1 MEDLS
6 KRISA
11 LEEEIKY
18 LKSILDK
25 NGISYLRSTVLEESS
40 GQYGKQEETK
50 IIFPEITAEH
60 AKLLY
65 SMFKGRKDVYSL
77 RATLKNGNT
86 AYFPECENKWKSN
99 LCPRAEGIQIKC
111 SECKQRVYKPLSQRA
126 LIRHLKGES
135 SECKD
140 VIGIYTLLPDN
151 TCNFL
156 VYDFDNHSSGE
167 STEWQKEVDR
177 FREICQNNNI
187 DALVER
193 SRSGRGAH
201 IWIFFQEPIP
211 ATIAREFG
219 SALITKGSESV
230 DLPDFR
236 FYDRMMPMQ
245 DSLPE
250 GKLGNLIALPLQ
262 GRALL
267 NGNSA
272 FVDDKWTPYEN
283 QWSRLKNIKKL
294 SHTEINAKISQ
305 WCIGKNSLGLLSE
318 NDKTKPWAKTS
329 SIFDADDVEG
339 RMEITLANGIYIKKH
354 NLKPRLLNLLRRE
367 AAYSNPEFY
376 KKLALG
382 LSTYDTPRIIYKGY
396 DTGEY
401 ICIPRGCLDAL
412 ISKLNTSFIAYDIID
427 ERQVGR
433 SINVQFNGQLYPEQE
448 IAAKQILNSENGIL
462 SAATAFG
469 KTVVGAYLI
478 AARRVNTLVLVRNT
492 EILKNWLEDLKKFLK
507 IYEELPEYETPTGR
521 TKRRK
526 ELIGQLHSS
535 INTLTGIVD
544 VAMIT
549 SLGKAGSIN
558 PIVKNY
564 GMVIID
570 ECHHSAAETDESV
583 LMEVNAKY
591 VYGLTA
597 TPKRDDGQVKSV
609 FFQIGPIRHKYTA
622 KDRALKQGINHFVY
636 PRFTRLVDLSEDKH
650 SISEI
655 YKLVTTNEIRNNQ
668 IIKDTLKCIEDG
680 RTPIIMTKFIG
691 HAEHLYKILQ
701 GKADHVFFLRGGRT
715 SKERDD
721 IRKAMFEVSKDES
734 IIVVAIGKY
743 IGEGF
748 NFPRL
753 DTLMLAVPISFE
765 SNVEQYAG
773 RINRDYDGKKDVIIF
788 DYIDQHIGKLDRMY
802 HKRLRAYK
810 EIGYK
815 ICNDIHTEAVPQNAI
830 YDYLS
835 YKRIYDEDLVNANHE
850 IIISSPWINQ
860 WKVREIIGQIT
871 SLQEKNKS
879 VKIHV
884 LTLPP
889 ESNRTY
895 VSETKEA
902 LNSLAMAGV
911 NIHLSTNCHERF
923 AIIDKQ
929 TVWYGSINLLA
940 KEMEDDNIIRIES
953 KEIAEELL
961 TLYKQKS

>member
-6 KRISA
+6 KRISE
-11 LEEEIKY
+11 LEEEIAY
-18 LKSILDK
+18 LKSLLDK
-25 NGISYLRSTVLEESS
+25 NGISYLRPTILEDPSR
-40 GQYGKQEETK
+40 QYGQQDDVK
-50 IIFPEITAEH
+50 IIFPEITTEH
-60 AKLLY
+60 AKLMY

-86 AYFPECENKWKSN
+86 AYFPECENKWKYN
-99 LCPRAEGIQIKC
+99 ICPRAEGVQIKC
-111 SECKQRVYKPLSQRA
+111 SECNQRVYKPLTQSA

-140 VIGIYTLLPDN
+140 VIGIYPLLLDN

-156 VYDFDNHSSGE
+156 VYDFDNHSSDE
-167 STEWQKEVDR
+167 SAEWQKEVDK
-177 FREICQNNNI
+177 FREICEHNNI

-201 IWIFFQEPIP
+201 VWIFFEEPIS
-211 ATIAREFG
+211 ATRAREFG

-230 DLPDFR
+230 DLPNFKY
-236 FYDRMMPMQ
+236 YDRMMPMQ

-262 GRALL
+262 GRALHS
-267 NGNSA
+267 GNSA
-272 FVDDKWTPYEN
+272 FVDKNWIPYED

-294 SHTEINAKISQ
+294 SNTEISEKISQ
-305 WCIGKNSLGLLSE
+305 WCTGKSTLGVLSE
-318 NDKTKPWAKTS
+318 NDETKPWAKIRS
-329 SIFDADDVEG
+329 FLDSEDSEG
-339 RMEITLANGIYIKKH
+339 CMEITLANGIYIKKQ

-382 LSTYDTPRIIYKGY
+382 LSTYDTPRIVYKGY
-396 DTGEY
+396 DVGEY
-401 ICIPRGCLDAL
+401 ICIPRGCLDTL
-412 ISKLNTSFIAYDIID
+412 IHKLNTSFIAYDIVD
-427 ERQVGR
+427 ERQAGR
-433 SINVQFNGQLYPEQE
+433 PINVQFNGQLYSEQE
-448 IAAKQILNSENGIL
+448 KAAKQILNYENGIL

-469 KTVVGAYLI
+469 KTVVGAFLI
-478 AARRVNTLVLVRNT
+478 ASRRINTLVLVRNT
-492 EILKNWLEDLKKFLK
+492 EILKNWQEDLKRFLN
-507 IYEELPEYETPTGR
+507 IDEDLPEYKTPTGR

-535 INTLTGIVD
+535 VNTLTGIVD

-549 SLGKAGSIN
+549 SLGKAGSIS
-558 PIVKNY
+558 PVVKNY

-622 KDRALKQGINHFVY
+622 KDRALKQGINHFVC
-636 PRFTRLVDLSEDKH
+636 PRFTRLVDLNEDKH

-655 YKLVTTNEIRNNQ
+655 YKIVTTNEIRNAL
-668 IIKDTLKCIEDG
+668 IINDTIECVKDG
-680 RTPIIMTKFIG
+680 RTPIIMTKFIN
-691 HAEHLYKILQ
+691 HAENLYRSLQ
-701 GKADHVFFLRGGRT
+701 DKADHVFFLRGGRT
-715 SKERDD
+715 SKERDI
-721 IRKAMFEVSKDES
+721 IRKAMLDVPKDES
-734 IIVVAIGKY
+734 IIVVAIGNY

-748 NFPRL
+748 NYPRL

-765 SNVEQYAG
+765 NNVEQYAG
-773 RINRDYDGKKDVIIF
+773 RINRDYEGKKDVIIF

-802 HKRLRAYK
+802 HKRLRTYRQ
-810 EIGYK
+810 IGYE
-815 ICNDIHTEAVPQNAI
+815 ICSDIHTESAPRNAI
-830 YDYLS
+830 YDYLN
-835 YKRIYDEDLVNANHE
+835 YKKTYDEDLMNANDE
-850 IIISSPWINQ
+850 ITISSPWIILG
-860 WKVREIIGQIT
+860 KVQQFIGQIT
-871 SLQEKNKS
+871 ALQENNKS
-879 VKIHV
+879 VKVNI
-884 LTLPP
+884 LTVPP
-889 ESNRTY
+889 ESNRNY
-895 VSETKEA
+895 VTETKEA
-902 LNSLAMAGV
+902 LNLLALEGV
-911 NIHLSTNCHERF
+911 KIHLSKNCHERF

-940 KEMEDDNIIRIES
+940 KEMENDNIIRIES

-961 TLYKQKS
+961 TSHVAGK